1 MFNCRDNFNILVYSG
16 TFHRDAEIQIQTYS
30 TEYTLHQRPNPCNR
44 SAMVSPRIIWCV
56 NQKFYTKQEDEL
68 EECIAYVDSD
78 GSGSVDFAEFL
89 ELMKM
94 KTKEHQEEA
103 EVREAFR
110 VLDRGNKGNAY
121 WK

>member
-1 MFNCRDNFNILVYSG
+1 M
-16 TFHRDAEIQIQTYS
+16 
-30 TEYTLHQRPNPCNR
+30 
-44 SAMVSPRIIWCV
+44 